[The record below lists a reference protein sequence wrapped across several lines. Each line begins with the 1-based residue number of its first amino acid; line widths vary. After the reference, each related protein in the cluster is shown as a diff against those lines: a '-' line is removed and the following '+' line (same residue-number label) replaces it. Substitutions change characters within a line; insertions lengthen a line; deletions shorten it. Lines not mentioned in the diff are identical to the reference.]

1 MSDPWSRTNSAEI
14 TTQDK
19 PEIKALTAYLA
30 LKANTVDSLSQQLPS
45 FFSPTSTAQ
54 VGLILTERLM
64 NMPAQIVPPM
74 YKFIIE
80 EIDWA
85 VNEKE
90 PYKFSHY
97 LILSKTYTEIIS
109 KLDEEQSRPQKKQK
123 KKKIAISSETFYF
136 HPEDEILQKYALG
149 FGNYEYTK
157 GGEEGASDAKRAFQE
172 AGVRPMGHMILIEAA
187 RFEEAVAAVE
197 RYLSPQ
203 T

>member
-1 MSDPWSRTNSAEI
+1 MRSRPNSAEI
-14 TTQDK
+14 INQDK

-30 LKANTVDSLSQQLPS
+30 SRANTVDSLFQQLPS
-45 FFSPTSTAQ
+45 LFSPTSTAQ

-109 KLDEEQSRPQKKQK
+109 KLDEEGSRPQKKQK
-123 KKKIAISSETFYF
+123 KKISTPAETFYF

-187 RFEEAVAAVE
+187 RFEEAVEAVE
-197 RYLSPQ
+197 QYLSPQ

>member
-1 MSDPWSRTNSAEI
+1 MTLRI
-14 TTQDK
+14 ITQDK
-19 PEIKALTAYLA
+19 VEVKALTAYLA
-30 LKANTVDSLSQQLPS
+30 SKANNIDSLSQRLPS

-74 YKFIIE
+74 YKFIVE

-85 VNEKE
+85 VKEKE
-90 PYKFSHY
+90 PYNFSHY

-109 KLDEEQSRPQKKQK
+109 KLDDEGSRPPKKQK
-123 KKKIAISSETFYF
+123 KKIAALAETFYF
-136 HPEDEILQKYALG
+136 HPEDEVLQRFALG

-157 GGEEGASDAKRAFQE
+157 GVDEGASDSKRAFQE
-172 AGVRPMGHMILIEAA
+172 AGVRPMGHMILIESA
-187 RFEEAVAAVE
+187 RFEEAVGAVE
-197 RYLSPQ
+197 QYLSPL